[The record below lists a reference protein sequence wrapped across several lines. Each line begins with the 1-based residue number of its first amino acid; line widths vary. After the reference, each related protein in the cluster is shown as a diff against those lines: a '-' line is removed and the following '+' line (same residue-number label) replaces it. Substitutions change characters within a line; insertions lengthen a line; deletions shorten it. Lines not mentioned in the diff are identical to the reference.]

1 MAGGRWV
8 CLDVGETLVNESR
21 IWTCWADALGLSP
34 FTFMAAMGAVLAR
47 GGEYRDTFAFL
58 GFSDWRSLQ
67 PQVIASFGGFREE
80 DLYFDAKPALDA
92 LRVRGFNL
100 AIVANQ
106 PASRTEELRF
116 LGVRADVM
124 AMSDE
129 MGVAKPDAAFFE
141 RTLELIG
148 NPAPE
153 SVAYVGDRLDNDVYP
168 AAAAGLRPI
177 WLRRGPWAAIT
188 LNAPPAGTLVVGS
201 LMELVERIDEAWPH

>member
-1 MAGGRWV
+1 LERWV

-21 IWTCWADALGLSP
+21 IWTCWADALGISP

-58 GFSDWRSLQ
+58 GFPDWRSLQ
-67 PQVIASFGGFREE
+67 PKVQAAFGGFQEA
-80 DLYFDAKPALDA
+80 DLYADTKPTLDA
-92 LRVRGFNL
+92 LRSAGFRL

-106 PASRTEELRF
+106 PANRTDELRF

-129 MGVAKPDAAFFE
+129 MGVQKPDQAFFDE
-141 RTLELIG
+141 VVRLIG
-148 NPAPE
+148 SPARE
-153 SVAYVGDRLDNDVYP
+153 LVAYVGDRLDNDVHP

-177 WLRRGPWAAIT
+177 WLKRGPWAAIT
-188 LNAPPAGTLVVGS
+188 TDTPPAGTLVVRS
-201 LMELVERIDEAWPH
+201 LTELVGRIEEAWT